1 MDFIKSRGY
10 AYALS
15 LILTVVGATALVLLP
30 KNLGIDMT
38 GGVMV
43 EVKSA
48 SGVVDRAVADKV
60 VTAAKSFSWSG
71 TQPVTEVSTYPVV
84 GTDLTRVE
92 AGFKA
97 DLSLEVST
105 AAKSAF
111 RSAVPGFFAAQG
123 VNVSESRYSDIGQ
136 SFGDYVKKTA
146 YLTLILA
153 IIAIAVYIGWAFRR
167 SVQGISSLSLGF
179 VTVLTLIYDVVAT
192 AGIYVIVGFFF
203 PQFKFDTFLITALLT
218 ILGYCI
224 NDTIVILDRI
234 RATVRDRKGGNL
246 PLDRLVDTSVHSV
259 LMRSIFTHLTLF
271 LVLLSLFFFG
281 PETLQGFML
290 ALLIGTSVGTYSS
303 IWVAAPLVYDLNK
316 SGYRK

>member
-1 MDFIKSRGY
+1 MDFIKSRGV
-10 AYALS
+10 AYGLS
-15 LILTVVGATALVLLP
+15 LALTVVGAAALVLLP

-43 EVKSA
+43 EVKASA
-48 SGVVDRAVADKV
+48 GTVDRVAADKV
-60 VTAAKSFSWSG
+60 VAAAKAFSFSGVS
-71 TQPVTEVSTYPVV
+71 PVTEATAYPVV

-92 AGFKA
+92 AGFKS
-97 DLSLEVST
+97 DLPLEALA

-111 RSAVPGFFAAQG
+111 RNEVPALFAANG
-123 VNVSESRYSDIGQ
+123 VTVSESRYSDIGQ

-146 YLTLILA
+146 YLTLFLA
-153 IIAIAVYIGWAFRR
+153 IIAIAAYISWAFRR
-167 SVQGISSLSLGF
+167 SVQGISSASLGF
-179 VTVLTLIYDVVAT
+179 VTIITLAYDVVAT
-192 AGIYVIVGFFF
+192 AGLYVIVGVFF

-234 RATVRDRKGGNL
+234 RATVRDRKGAAL
-246 PLDRLVDTSVHSV
+246 TMDRLVDTSVHSV

-290 ALLIGTSVGTYSS
+290 ALLVGTTVGTYSS

-316 SGYRK
+316 SVSR

>member
-1 MDFIKSRGY
+1 MDFIKSRGV
-10 AYALS
+10 AYGLS
-15 LILTVVGATALVLLP
+15 LALTVVGAAALVLLP

-43 EVKSA
+43 EVKA
-48 SGVVDRAVADKV
+48 SSGTVDRAVADKV
-60 VTAAKSFSWSG
+60 VAAAKDISYSG
-71 TQPVTEVSTYPVV
+71 SKAVTEASAYPVV

-92 AGFKA
+92 AGFKS
-97 DLSLEVST
+97 DLPVEALA
-105 AAKSAF
+105 AAKAAF
-111 RSAVPGFFAAQG
+111 RAKVPELFLASGIT
-123 VNVSESRYSDIGQ
+123 VSESRYSDIGQ

-146 YLTLILA
+146 YLTLVLA
-153 IIAIAVYIGWAFRR
+153 IIAIAAYIGWAFRR
-167 SVQGISSLSLGF
+167 SVQGISSMSLGF
-179 VTVLTLIYDVVAT
+179 VTIITLIYDVVAT
-192 AGIYVIVGFFF
+192 AGIYVIIGLFF

-234 RATVRDRKGGNL
+234 RATVRDRKVGNMT
-246 PLDRLVDTSVHSV
+246 LDRLVDTSVHAV
-259 LMRSIFTHLTLF
+259 LMRSIYTHLTLF

-290 ALLIGTSVGTYSS
+290 ALLVGTTVGTYSS